1 MFGNKFAVDAAIFW
15 FGADVTGD
23 ITIPLLIPIKHPP
36 AAVNDPIDTSLL
48 FELDEVETDPDATN
62 RERVDFKR
70 FVSAWPVCVLLLKL
84 FSDNWL
90 LLDEL
95 LVRLSES
102 ILHAEFDE
110 SKSCITLWFDGYM
123 EDLKLLVGVVVPVT
137 EAVVPLGVAFLLP
150 SATSTPPPPA
160 ADIWFLRV
168 FEGMIIALWQLL
180 TDSIVDALLNA
191 TGDDTTVG
199 DGEDATTTV
208 VDSKLIEVD
217 EWEEADEAQDDDD
230 DDEDEDDDDDD
241 DEKDEGDDD
250 DDSPKC
256 DDKAIGVGQLLE
268 IRVAVGD
275 VWTPV
280 DVTSRNMVALELL
293 EGLSVIADSAG
304 GEADKEDTDI
314 GDGNVDEIIE
324 TAEELDPWLLTKFGL
339 LFLELVVE
347 AGVSLGGIFDSAAV
361 TVAISIIS
369 VADGGACGA
378 GAGSDAGAGVG
389 TVTAEPEAAGTDA
402 FRLTTLP
409 ALDRDRPTPRPLG
422 RTVGAAGDAVVD
434 GDGGDGTWATGKTDA
449 AAAEDLETA
458 ANDRLRDDWI
468 FWEADDAAARYDDVI
483 LREVAAAD
491 VFPDGWKLAPVVLE
505 PDEVLAVDFPT
516 SLSFDEESC
525 KAAEEIVP
533 ETTAKECRMS
543 EWWWTL
549 MCDSRP
555 GALRIAL
562 QILHIDTTRACVFGA
577 MP

>member
-15 FGADVTGD
+15 LGADVTGD
-23 ITIPLLIPIKHPP
+23 ITIPLLIPIKHAP
-36 AAVNDPIDTSLL
+36 AAVNDPIETSLL
-48 FELDEVETDPDATN
+48 LELEDVDADAD
-62 RERVDFKR
+62 V
-70 FVSAWPVCVLLLKL
+70 LKL

-90 LLDEL
+90 LFDEL

-102 ILHAEFDE
+102 RLQAELEE
-110 SKSCITLWFDGYM
+110 SKSWITLWFDGYM
-123 EDLKLLVGVVVPVT
+123 ADLKLLVGVVVPIT
-137 EAVVPLGVAFLLP
+137 DAVVPLGVPFILP
-150 SATSTPPPPA
+150 STTSTPPAA

-168 FEGMIIALWQLL
+168 LFEGMIIALWELL
-180 TDSIVDALLNA
+180 TDSIVDALLKA

-230 DDEDEDDDDDD
+230 EDDDDDD
-241 DEKDEGDDD
+241 DEDDDDENDEGDDE

-268 IRVAVGD
+268 IRVAIGD

-293 EGLSVIADSAG
+293 EGLSVIADSAA

-314 GDGNVDEIIE
+314 GDGNVDEIID

-347 AGVSLGGIFDSAAV
+347 AEVSLGGIFEVRVSAVV
-361 TVAISIIS
+361 TGAISIIS
-369 VADGGACGA
+369 VAAGGGPRAGAC
-378 GAGSDAGAGVG
+378 SDAWAGGGVG
-389 TVTAEPEAAGTDA
+389 TVTAETEAAGTDV

-409 ALDRDRPTPRPLG
+409 PLERDRPTPRPLA
-422 RTVGAAGDAVVD
+422 RTVGAAGDAAVD
-434 GDGGDGTWATGKTDA
+434 GNGGDGSRTTGITDDA

-468 FWEADDAAARYDDVI
+468 FWEAVDAAARYDVPK
-483 LREVAAAD
+483 LRW
-491 VFPDGWKLAPVVLE
+491 PPVE
-505 PDEVLAVDFPT
+505 WRPDEVFAVDFAT
-516 SLSFDEESC
+516 SPSFDEESC
-525 KAAEEIVP
+525 KVP
-533 ETTAKECRMS
+533 DDIAPDTKAKEFRMFA
-543 EWWWTL
+543 WWCTL

-555 GALRIAL
+555 GGFRIAL
-562 QILHIDTTRACVFGA
+562 QILHIETTRASVFGA
-577 MP
+577 IP